1 MKVKINKE
9 TGLGEYVESEY
20 PYAWQS
26 SLRKE
31 IVKDNP
37 PLPVI
42 FQSGEI
48 LTEGTFEC
56 EKVWQW
62 YYKSQI
68 VDGGIWSDV
77 DLDCTPNHK
86 TDTREVYRVV
96 LPTQPDVKETVTLA
110 AIELFERGSYKNDQQ
125 LKSTYV
131 IGAEFG
137 ANWHK
142 QQVIEVINKWWDKD
156 TTYDE
161 LIKVINDI

>member
-1 MKVKINKE
+1 MKVIINKE

-42 FQSGEI
+42 SQSGEI

-56 EKVWQW
+56 EKVWQC

-77 DLDCTPNHK
+77 DVDCTPNPK
-86 TDTREVYRVV
+86 ADTREVYRVV
-96 LPTQPDVKETVTLA
+96 LPTPPDVKETVESIA
-110 AIELFERGSYKNDQQ
+110 NDYMMATK
-125 LKSTYV
+125 LEYDGENDY
-131 IGAEFG
+131 IMGFMACH
-137 ANWHK
+137 NWHK
-142 QQVIEVINKWWDKD
+142 QQVIKTIDKWWDKD
-156 TTYDE
+156 TTCDE
-161 LIKVINDI
+161 LIKAINDI